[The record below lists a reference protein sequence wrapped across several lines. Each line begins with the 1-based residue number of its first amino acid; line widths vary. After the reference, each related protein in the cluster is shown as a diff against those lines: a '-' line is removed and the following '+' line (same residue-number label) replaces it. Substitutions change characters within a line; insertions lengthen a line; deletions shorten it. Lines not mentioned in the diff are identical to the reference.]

1 MSRTPGTSESIKLL
15 SLRFRCTGKFKEDW
29 SVFSFFMVKVVVY
42 RAEIKSFDFRLV
54 IRQMATVL
62 AVEQSSR
69 ALRVTGLFYFGLWLQ
84 NLLRTIT
91 CQRILG
97 LRCILIALKN
107 LIGLV
112 EKIENIPHSRRLK
125 QSIAWF
131 SSSIFKI
138 QIYYTDFCYTDKR
151 STISKP

>member
-1 MSRTPGTSESIKLL
+1 
-15 SLRFRCTGKFKEDW
+15 
-29 SVFSFFMVKVVVY
+29 MVKVVVY

-62 AVEQSSR
+62 AVEQSCP

-84 NLLRTIT
+84 NLLHTIT

-107 LIGLV
+107 
-112 EKIENIPHSRRLK
+112 
-125 QSIAWF
+125 
-131 SSSIFKI
+131 
-138 QIYYTDFCYTDKR
+138 
-151 STISKP
+151 